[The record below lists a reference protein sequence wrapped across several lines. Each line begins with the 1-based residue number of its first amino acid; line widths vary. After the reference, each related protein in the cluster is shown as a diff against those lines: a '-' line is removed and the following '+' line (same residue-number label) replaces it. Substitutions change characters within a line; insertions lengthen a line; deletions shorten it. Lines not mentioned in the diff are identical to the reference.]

1 MKNNE
6 TKSTFFTELNY
17 EIELN
22 RIAEKL
28 NIPFTVEIA
37 NGAKEKRDGPFGEVN
52 MATKTIHILRYE
64 SWEDL
69 LFTFFHEVVEILL
82 APSYKS
88 LLTVLNAQN
97 DLLSKLLESQKEL
110 DIINAYQQR
119 YVSEQF
125 YVEKEKAIDEIASLL
140 VKLYGGGGR

>member
-17 EIELN
+17 EIKLN
-22 RIAEKL
+22 EIAEKL
-28 NIPFTVEIA
+28 NIPFKVQIVKDT
-37 NGAKEKRDGPFGEVN
+37 NKTKDGPLGEVD
-52 MATKTIHILRYE
+52 MATKTIRILRYQ

-125 YVEKEKAIDEIASLL
+125 YAEKEKAIDEIASLL
-140 VKLYGGGGR
+140 VKLYGGDGR